1 MVFALSGCACFVP
14 RIASSMCTSGS
25 FWVGDYSQ
33 QFTKRYDDPRWKVPE
48 CIVLWGNNPI
58 ISNSDGLYG
67 HWAVSYTH
75 LVSMLA
81 MACSV
86 KVTTTSNGALW
97 PVTRAV

>member
-1 MVFALSGCACFVP
+1 MLESVAPVTVSTSSDCEEMMSSAMLSSAYRP
-14 RIASSMCTSGS
+14 TP
-25 FWVGDYSQ
+25 GDS
-33 QFTKRYDDPRWKVPE
+33 K
-48 CIVLWGNNPI
+48 L
-58 ISNSDGLYG
+58 L
-67 HWAVSYTH
+67 